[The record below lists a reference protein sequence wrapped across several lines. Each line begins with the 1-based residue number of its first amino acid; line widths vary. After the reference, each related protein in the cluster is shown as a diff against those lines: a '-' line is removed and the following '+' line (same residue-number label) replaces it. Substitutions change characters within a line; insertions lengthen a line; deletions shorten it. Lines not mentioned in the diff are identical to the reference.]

1 MGLDAMI
8 LFFFFLILS
17 FKLAF
22 SLSFSLI
29 KRLFS
34 SSWLS
39 AITVV
44 SCVYLRLLTF
54 LWAILTPVCNSCSL
68 IIYMIC
74 SACKL
79 NKQSDN
85 IQSCR
90 TPFSILNKSV
100 QFLLDPHTDF
110 SETGKMVWY
119 SRHMVIKIRSV
130 QSLHRVRLFVT
141 PWIPAHQAPPVHHE
155 LPEFTQTL
163 VHRVDDAIQ
172 PSHTLS
178 SPPPPAPNPSQ
189 HQGLY
194 QWVNSL
200 HEVAKV
206 LEFQL

>member
-8 LFFFFLILS
+8 LFFFLILS

-34 SSWLS
+34 SSSLS

-54 LWAILTPVCNSCSL
+54 LWAILTPICNSSSL
-68 IIYMIC
+68 TIHMIC

-100 QFLLDPHTDF
+100 VQFLLDPHTDF

-119 SRHMVIKIRSV
+119 SRHIVIKIRSV
-130 QSLHRVRLFVT
+130 QSLRRVQLFVT
-141 PWIPAHQAPPVHHE
+141 P
-155 LPEFTQTL
+155 
-163 VHRVDDAIQ
+163 
-172 PSHTLS
+172 
-178 SPPPPAPNPSQ
+178 
-189 HQGLY
+189 
-194 QWVNSL
+194 
-200 HEVAKV
+200 
-206 LEFQL
+206 